1 MKILIFG
8 ASGMVG
14 SGVLRECLGAQD
26 VESVRSISRTPL
38 DIQHAKLEQVIRP
51 DFAAEPSTLGDDDL
65 RDVDACF
72 FCLGVT
78 AAGLTEEQ
86 YTKMTYRLTL
96 AVAQRLCTLN
106 PEVTF
111 VYVSGAG
118 ADSTENSS
126 TMWARVRGMTE
137 NSLLRLP
144 FKRVHVLRPA
154 VIQPLHGAK
163 SKTRSYR
170 IFYGLTGP
178 LLTFVRYVF
187 PEKVLNTEI
196 IGQAMLSIAR
206 YGTAEAVLESAQIY
220 QLTRGEKST
229 PGV

>member
-26 VESVRSISRTPL
+26 VESVRSISRTRL
-38 DIQHAKLEQVIRP
+38 DIHHAKLEQVIRP
-51 DFAAEPSTLGDDDL
+51 DFAEKPSTLHDDDL

-78 AAGLTEEQ
+78 AAGMTEEQ
-86 YTKMTYRLTL
+86 YTKMTYRLTV
-96 AVAQRLCTLN
+96 AVAERLCKLN
-106 PEVTF
+106 PEATF
-111 VYVSGAG
+111 IYISGAG

-154 VIQPLHGAK
+154 VIQPLYGAK

-170 IFYGLTGP
+170 IFYSLTGP
-178 LLTFVRYVF
+178 FLTFVRYLF
-187 PEKVLNTEI
+187 PEKVLSTELI
-196 IGQAMLSIAR
+196 AQAMLSITRFGA
-206 YGTAEAVLESAQIY
+206 AEAVLESAQIY
-220 QLTRGEKST
+220 YVVRREKS
-229 PGV
+229 